1 MTHLS
6 NNKSK
11 VSIKDPAPRKLAKH
25 LMKFA
30 VCMTGTIA
38 LCLSAY
44 VMTVDRLVER
54 SAIPATY
61 KWFLLKEVPG
71 PRIIFESGSNSHHAI
86 DTELLGAELGI
97 TAINIADNAGYS
109 LEDKVTRLETFAR
122 AGDVVVLPLE
132 WSFYSREKLTDAY
145 VESLFSENRDYY
157 WSMPVMKRVQR
168 ALSLPPEKI
177 ISELN
182 QKTSRPA
189 LQTESS
195 AHQLFGTALTLPTG
209 HFSRETSI
217 GPGFGV
223 ANQSC
228 DDYILGKQDVRQNLK
243 LGKNIKPA
251 LERLKRLKDQGI
263 DIHFAWPVL
272 AGEGCMSDPAYVKD
286 FRREIE
292 TAVNQAGF
300 EFLGTLSQSL
310 YSQDLQ
316 DDTPY
321 HLISKGTDIHT
332 AQMIGFLKAQGH
344 VYGGRPVDIK
354 TFARHR
360 LLELELSEVT
370 AIQQPELPLEQIIRM
385 DDKDLRSHVDFSAGW
400 WVFEPYGRWMRDN
413 RAMFRVTLPSDLP
426 ANTVLKIQGITKSGR
441 AEHVNISVN
450 GNLISSGLFGQGV
463 PLMVPVADLPS
474 GETLSVFVELPEA
487 ATPQSPKELGES
499 QDARSMTLHLQT
511 MELTQALASPVINR
525 PLLKKQLSADL
536 IEATMA
542 AAVNQSAPNLAS
554 AQARVPAL
562 SVSKESQV
570 ALSTSDI
577 LPTDI
582 QYGEGWWAQ
591 ETEGR
596 WMRAGEASFDLELPV
611 SITTSRAKDYMLRLN
626 GDFFAEKPEAV
637 RISIDEQFVG
647 YADIEDNGNISIQVE
662 MLEPGRALKVALN
675 FPVSQL
681 KSPKDLGFSTD
692 ERTLTYF
699 LKSAELLVR
708 T

>member
-1 MTHLS
+1 MTYPT
-6 NNKSK
+6 NNKST
-11 VSIKDPAPRKLAKH
+11 VSIKEPAPRALVKH

-38 LCLSAY
+38 FCLSAY
-44 VMTVDRLVER
+44 VMTVDRLVEQ

-86 DTELLGAELGI
+86 DTEFLGAELGI

-145 VESLFSENRDYY
+145 VGSIFSENRDYY

-177 ISELN
+177 ITELN
-182 QKTSRPA
+182 QKASRPA
-189 LQTESS
+189 LETESS
-195 AHQLFGTALTLPTG
+195 AHQLFRTALTLPTG

-223 ANQSC
+223 ADQSC

-251 LERLKRLKDQGI
+251 LERLKRLKAQGI

-292 TAVNQAGF
+292 AAVNQAGF

-332 AQMIGFLKAQGH
+332 AQMIGFLEAQGH
-344 VYGGRPVDIK
+344 VYRGRPVDIK

-360 LLELELSEVT
+360 LLELELSEVV
-370 AIQQPELPLEQIIRM
+370 AIEQPALPVGQIIRM
-385 DDKDLRSHVDFSAGW
+385 DDKGPRPHVDFSAGW
-400 WVFEPYGRWMRDN
+400 WVFESYGRWMRDN

-426 ANTVLKIQGITKSGR
+426 ENTVLKIQGITKSGR
-441 AEHVNISVN
+441 AEYVNISVN
-450 GNLISSGLFGQGV
+450 GNLISSGLFGQDV

-487 ATPQSPKELGES
+487 GTPQSPKDLGES

-511 MELTQALASPVINR
+511 MELTQAVVSPVIDQQ
-525 PLLKKQLSADL
+525 LLKKELSTDL
-536 IEATMA
+536 LKATKPA
-542 AAVNQSAPNLAS
+542 AMYESAPNVAS
-554 AQARVPAL
+554 VQAPAPE
-562 SVSKESQV
+562 VSIESLV
-570 ALSTSDI
+570 ALNTSDI
-577 LPTDI
+577 QPTNI
-582 QYGEGWWAQ
+582 EYGEGWWAQ

-596 WMRAGEASFDLELPV
+596 WMRAGDASFDLELPV
-611 SITTSRAKDYMLRLN
+611 SITTNLPKDYILRLT
-626 GDFFAEKPEAV
+626 GDFFSEKPRAV
-637 RISIDEQFVG
+637 RISIDGQFAG
-647 YADIEDNGNISIQVE
+647 YVDIKDNGIISIPVE
-662 MLEPGRALKVALN
+662 MLETGRSLKVALN

-699 LKSAELLVR
+699 LKSAELVW

>member
-1 MTHLS
+1 MTHPT
-6 NNKSK
+6 NNKST
-11 VSIKDPAPRKLAKH
+11 VSIKDPAPRALAKH

-38 LCLSAY
+38 FCLSAY
-44 VMTVDRLVER
+44 VMTVDRLVEQ
-54 SAIPATY
+54 SAIPASY

-86 DTELLGAELGI
+86 DTEFLGAELGI

-145 VESLFSENRDYY
+145 VESIFSENRDYY

-177 ISELN
+177 ITELN
-182 QKTSRPA
+182 QKASRPA
-189 LQTESS
+189 LETESS

-223 ANQSC
+223 ADQSC

-251 LERLKRLKDQGI
+251 LERLKRLKAQGI

-292 TAVNQAGF
+292 AAVNQAGF

-332 AQMIGFLKAQGH
+332 AQMIGFLEAQGH

-360 LLELELSEVT
+360 LLELELSEVV
-370 AIQQPELPLEQIIRM
+370 AIQQPALPVGQIIRM
-385 DDKDLRSHVDFSAGW
+385 DDKGLRPHVDFSAGW
-400 WVFEPYGRWMRDN
+400 WVFESYGRWMRDN

-426 ANTVLKIQGITKSGR
+426 TNTVLKIQGITKSGR
-441 AEHVNISVN
+441 AEYVNISVN
-450 GNLISSGLFGQGV
+450 GNLISSGLFGQDV

-487 ATPQSPKELGES
+487 GTPQSPKDLGES

-511 MELTQALASPVINR
+511 MELTQAVVSPVIDR
-525 PLLKKQLSADL
+525 QLLKKELSTDL
-536 IEATMA
+536 LEATKA
-542 AAVNQSAPNLAS
+542 AAVYESATNVAS
-554 AQARVPAL
+554 VQAPAPE
-562 SVSKESQV
+562 VSIESLV
-570 ALSTSDI
+570 ALNTSDI
-577 LPTDI
+577 QPTNI
-582 QYGEGWWAQ
+582 EYGEGWWAQ

-596 WMRAGEASFDLELPV
+596 WMRAGDASFDLELPI
-611 SITTSRAKDYMLRLN
+611 SITTNLPKDYILRLT
-626 GDFFAEKPEAV
+626 GDFFSEKPRAV
-637 RISIDEQFVG
+637 RISIDGQFAG
-647 YADIEDNGNISIQVE
+647 YVDIKDNGIISIPVE
-662 MLEPGRALKVALN
+662 MLETGRSLKVALN

-692 ERTLTYF
+692 DRTLTYF
-699 LKSAELLVR
+699 LKSVELVR

>member
-6 NNKSK
+6 NNKST
-11 VSIKDPAPRKLAKH
+11 VSIKDPAQRTLAKH
-25 LMKFA
+25 LIKFG
-30 VCMTGTIA
+30 VCMIGTVA
-38 LCLSAY
+38 LCLTAY
-44 VMTVDRLVER
+44 VMTVDRLVNN
-54 SAIPATY
+54 SGIPATY

-86 DTELLGAELGI
+86 DTEFLGKELGM

-109 LEDKVTRLETFAR
+109 LEDKITRLETFAR
-122 AGDVVVLPLE
+122 TGDIIVLPLE
-132 WSFYSREKLTDAY
+132 WSFYKREKLTDAY
-145 VESLFSENRDYY
+145 VESIFSKNRDYY
-157 WSMPVMKRVQR
+157 WSMPVIKRVKR

-177 ISELN
+177 ISELIH
-182 QKTSRPA
+182 KTSRPA
-189 LQTESS
+189 MPTESS

-209 HFSRETSI
+209 HFSREASI

-223 ANQSC
+223 ADQSC

-251 LERLKRLKDQGI
+251 LERLKKLKTQGI

-292 TAVNQAGF
+292 AAVNQAGF

-310 YSQDLQ
+310 YGQDLQ

-321 HLISKGTDIHT
+321 HLISKGTDVHT

-344 VYGGRPVDIK
+344 VYDGRPVDIK

-360 LLELELSEVT
+360 LLELELSEVA
-370 AIQQPELPLEQIIRM
+370 AIKQPALPVGQVIRM
-385 DDKDLRSHVDFSAGW
+385 DDTDLRSHIDFSAGW
-400 WVFEPYGRWMRDN
+400 WVFESYGRWMRDN
-413 RAMFRVTLPSDLP
+413 RAMFRVTLPSGLP

-441 AEHVNISVN
+441 AENVNIFVN
-450 GNLISSGLFGQGV
+450 GNLIGSGLFGQGV
-463 PLMVPVADLPS
+463 PLMVPVTSLPS

-487 ATPQSPKELGES
+487 GTPRSPKDLGES
-499 QDARSMTLHLQT
+499 QDARSMTIHLQT
-511 MELTQALASPVINR
+511 MELTHALVTPVIDQ
-525 PLLKKQLSADL
+525 PILKEEQSADL
-536 IEATMA
+536 IETAKG
-542 AAVNQSAPNLAS
+542 AAVNQSGSNFAPAPS
-554 AQARVPAL
+554 PAE
-562 SVSKESQV
+562 KIESLV
-570 ALSTSDI
+570 ELNTSDI
-577 LPTDI
+577 QPTDI
-582 QYGEGWWAQ
+582 EYGEGWWAQ

-596 WMRAGEASFDLELPV
+596 WMRAGEASFNLKLPI
-611 SITTSRAKDYMLRLN
+611 SIKTSLARDYTLRLT
-626 GDFFAEKPEAV
+626 GDFFSEKPGTV
-637 RISIDEQFVG
+637 SISIDGQFAG
-647 YADIEDNGNISIQVE
+647 YADIDGNGVISFPVE
-662 MLEPGRALKVALN
+662 MLETDRSLTVALN

-699 LKSAELLVR
+699 LKSAKLLR